1 MAKKAFDKKNKKE
14 KEENINEDVVE
25 RVAGNSELLS
35 LKSQLVRVNADFIN
49 FKKRVTKE
57 RAEWEDFAQINIL
70 QSFLPLI
77 DDLERALQNSEQ
89 EKGSLL
95 FDGLNIILKNVK
107 KTFNKLDVKEIDC
120 SDDFNP
126 DLHEALMQVDSKEHK
141 GGQIVLVLNKGY
153 TFKDKVIRH
162 ARVSVAK

>member
-25 RVAGNSELLS
+25 APAENSELLS

-57 RAEWEDFAQINIL
+57 RAEWEDFAQTEIV
-70 QSFLPLI
+70 QSFLPLV

-89 EKGSLL
+89 EKSSPL
-95 FDGLNIILKNVK
+95 FDGLNIILKNLK
-107 KTFNKLDVKEIDC
+107 KTFDNLDVKEIDC
-120 SDDFNP
+120 TTDFNP
-126 DLHEALMQVDSKEHK
+126 DLHEALMQVHSKEHK
-141 GGQIVLVLNKGY
+141 RGQIVQVLNKGY
-153 TFKDKVIRH
+153 TFKNKVIRH
-162 ARVSVAK
+162 AKVSVAK